1 MARKSIYFPEP
12 FRGDTIRVAGDEHQ
26 HLRVS
31 RAMPGEEVDVF
42 DGRGLRW
49 DGEVVRVE
57 KKGAEVRIRE
67 ATKVPPPSEEIWL
80 AAALVKAAAFEL
92 ILEKAVE
99 LGVTRIIPF
108 RAARSNLRERDRGTR
123 WHRILVEAAKQSKR
137 YHLPELEP
145 ATTLDGMLGWHARSR
160 LFFAEGT
167 EAGLALGRKLEAPVL
182 LAIGPEGGWTN
193 EERVRAADAGFTLVG
208 LGSHILRSETAAI
221 VATGL
226 VAHHLGVL

>member
-31 RAMPGEEVDVF
+31 RAMAGEDVDVF
-42 DGRGLRW
+42 DGRGSRW

-57 KKGAEVRIRE
+57 KKGTEVRVRDRVD
-67 ATKVPPPSEEIWL
+67 VPPPLGEIWL
-80 AAALVKAAAFEL
+80 AAALVKAAAYEL

-99 LGVTRIIPF
+99 IGVTRIIGF

-145 ATTLDGMLGWHARSR
+145 ASTFDAVIGREARTR
-160 LFFAEGT
+160 LFFAEGNET
-167 EAGLALGRKLEAPVL
+167 LLPLGEKLEAPVL
-182 LAIGPEGGWTN
+182 VAIGPEGGWTD
-193 EERVRAADAGFTLVG
+193 EERARALGAGFTMVG
-208 LGSHILRSETAAI
+208 LGPHILRSETAAI
-221 VATGL
+221 VAMGL